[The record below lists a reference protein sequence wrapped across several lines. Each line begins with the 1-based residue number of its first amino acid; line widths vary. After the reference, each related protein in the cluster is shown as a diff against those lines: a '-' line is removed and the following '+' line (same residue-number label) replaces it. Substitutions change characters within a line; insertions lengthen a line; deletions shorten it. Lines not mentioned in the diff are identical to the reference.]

1 MRLKQL
7 QTQPQ
12 SMTIELPT
20 LNIVEGSKEI
30 ASTGEETFVAK
41 SKRSCNATK
50 GKVYIESYGCQMNF
64 ADSEIV
70 AAIVK
75 ADGYSTTDSE
85 TDADVIFLNTCA
97 IRENAEQ
104 KIHHRLQS
112 LKPLKRKNPKLVI
125 GVLGCMA
132 ERMKQSLF
140 EQEKIVDLIAGPD
153 AYRSIPQ
160 LIELAESGQKAANVF
175 LSLEET
181 YADITPVRRE
191 GVSAFLS
198 IMRGCDNMCSF
209 CVVPFTRGRE
219 RSRPFQTILNELKM
233 LSDEGFKE
241 VTLLGQ
247 NVNSYNDEASKV
259 NFAELMYRASLVNEK
274 MRIRFTTS
282 HPKDISEE
290 LVSVIAERP
299 NLCKFI
305 HLPVQSGSTRILEL
319 MNRNHTREDYL
330 KKIEMIQSKIPDCS
344 LSTDI
349 IAGFCTETEDDHQ
362 QTLSLLEQVRYDYAF
377 TFIYSERPNTPAAK
391 RLKDDVDYATKQRRL
406 QEIIALTKRIAE
418 ERYAE
423 SVGKVYEI
431 LIEGDSKRSSEMW
444 MGRADNNRVAVFP
457 KTGKEKAGDFVKVRI
472 TSSTAATLIGERV
485 ET

>member
-1 MRLKQL
+1 MR
-7 QTQPQ
+7 TE
-12 SMTIELPT
+12 SST
-20 LNIVEGSKEI
+20 LNVVEGTKEI
-30 ASTGEETFVAK
+30 AVTGEETFVAK
-41 SKRSCNATK
+41 SKRTDAQGK
-50 GKVYIESYGCQMNF
+50 GRVYIESYGCQMNF
-64 ADSEIV
+64 SDSEIV
-70 AAIVK
+70 AAIVQN
-75 ADGYSTTDSE
+75 DGYALTDSE
-85 TDADVIFLNTCA
+85 FDADVVFLNTCA
-97 IRENAEQ
+97 IRDNAEQ
-104 KIHHRLQS
+104 KIHHRLRS
-112 LKPLKRKNPKLVI
+112 LQPLKRKNPKLVV

-140 EQEKIVDLIAGPD
+140 EEEKIVDLIAGPD

-160 LIELAESGQKAANVF
+160 LLELAESGQKAANVF

-191 GVSAFLS
+191 GVSAFIS

-219 RSRPFQTILNELKM
+219 RSRPFQTILDEIKT

-247 NVNSYNDEASKV
+247 NVNSYYDADAKI
-259 NFAELMYRASLVNEK
+259 NFAELMWRASLIDER

-305 HLPVQSGSTRILEL
+305 HLPVQSGSTRILRL
-319 MNRNHTREDYL
+319 MNRNHTREEYL
-330 KKIEMIQSKIPDCS
+330 EKIEMIKSKIPDCS

-349 IAGFCTETEDDHQ
+349 IAGFCTETEDDHE
-362 QTLSLLEQVRYDYAF
+362 QTLSLLEEVRYDYAF

-391 RLKDDVDYATKQRRL
+391 RLKDDVDEETKQRRL
-406 QEIIALTKRIAE
+406 REIVEVAKRIAA

-423 SVGKVYEI
+423 SIGKTYEI

-457 KTGKEKAGDFVKVRI
+457 KTGREKIGDFVDVRVK
-472 TSSTAATLIGERV
+472 SATAATLIGERV
-485 ET
+485 N

>member
-1 MRLKQL
+1 M
-7 QTQPQ
+7 P
-12 SMTIELPT
+12 IESST
-20 LNIVEGSKEI
+20 LNIIEGSKEI
-30 ASTGEETFVAK
+30 ASTGEETYIAK
-41 SKRSCNATK
+41 SKRSGETKKGKEK

-70 AAIVK
+70 SAVVK
-75 ADGYSTTDSE
+75 ADGYSTTDSD

-97 IRENAEQ
+97 IRDNAEQ
-104 KIHHRLQS
+104 KIHFRLQA
-112 LKPLKRKNPKLVI
+112 LKPLKRKNPKLVV

-132 ERMKQSLF
+132 ERMKQTIF

-219 RSRPFQTILNELKM
+219 RSRPFQTILDEIKM

-259 NFAELMYRASLVNEK
+259 NFAELMYRASLIDEK

-282 HPKDISEE
+282 HPKDISDE
-290 LVSVIAERP
+290 LVAAIAERP

-305 HLPVQSGSTRILEL
+305 HLPVQSGSTRMLEL
-319 MNRNHTREDYL
+319 MSRNHTREDYL
-330 KKIEMIQSKIPDCS
+330 KKIEMIQSKIPDCA

-362 QTLSLLEQVRYDYAF
+362 QTLSLLAEVRYDYAF

-391 RLKDDVDYATKQRRL
+391 KLQDDVDEATKQRRL
-406 QEIIALTKRIAE
+406 QEIVRLTKRISA

-423 SVGKVYEI
+423 SIGKVYEV
-431 LIEGDSKRSSEMW
+431 LIEGDSKRSPEMW

-457 KTGKEKAGDFVKVRI
+457 KTGHEKAGDFVKVRI
-472 TSSTAATLIGERV
+472 TNSTAATLLGERV
-485 ET
+485 

>member
-1 MRLKQL
+1 MNAME
-7 QTQPQ
+7 
-12 SMTIELPT
+12 SST
-20 LNIVEGSKEI
+20 LNVVEGTKEI
-30 ASTGEETFVAK
+30 AATGETTFVAK
-41 SKRSCNATK
+41 SKRRDAQGK

-64 ADSEIV
+64 SDSEIV
-70 AAIVK
+70 AAI
-75 ADGYSTTDSE
+75 AQNDGYALTDSE
-85 TDADVIFLNTCA
+85 FDADVIFLNTCA

-104 KIHHRLQS
+104 KIHHRLRA
-112 LKPLKRKNPKLVI
+112 LAPLKRQNPKLIV

-140 EQEKIVDLIAGPD
+140 EEEKIVDLIAGPD

-160 LIELAESGQKAANVF
+160 LLELAESGQKAANVF

-181 YADITPVRRE
+181 YADIAPVRRE
-191 GVSAFLS
+191 GVSAFVS

-219 RSRPFQTILNELKM
+219 RSRPFQTILDEIKA
-233 LSDEGFKE
+233 LSDDGFKE

-247 NVNSYNDEASKV
+247 NVNSYYDEAAKI
-259 NFAELMYRASLVNEK
+259 NFAELMWRVSLVNER

-305 HLPVQSGSTRILEL
+305 HLPVQSGSTRILQL
-319 MNRNHTREDYL
+319 MNRNHGREDYL
-330 KKIEMIQSKIPDCS
+330 KKIEMIKSKIPDCS

-349 IAGFCTETEDDHQ
+349 IAGFCAETEEDHQ
-362 QTLSLLEQVRYDYAF
+362 QTLSLLEEVRYDYVF

-391 RLKDDVDYATKQRRL
+391 RLKDDVDDATKQRRL
-406 QEIIALTKRIAE
+406 QEIIEVSKRIAA

-423 SVGKVYEI
+423 SIGKTYEI
-431 LIEGDSKRSSEMW
+431 LIEGDSKRSAKMW

-457 KTGKEKAGDFVKVRI
+457 KTGKESVGDFVKVKI
-472 TSSTAATLIGERV
+472 NGATAATLIGERV
-485 ET
+485 E

>member
-1 MRLKQL
+1 M
-7 QTQPQ
+7 
-12 SMTIELPT
+12 SAEFST
-20 LNIVEGSKEI
+20 LNMIEGTREI
-30 ASTGEETFVAK
+30 ALTGEETFVAK
-41 SKRSCNATK
+41 SKRSGEAKK

-64 ADSEIV
+64 ADSEII
-70 AAIVK
+70 AAVVK

-85 TDADVIFLNTCA
+85 TDADIIFLNTCA

-112 LKPLKRKNPKLVI
+112 LKPLKRKNPKLVV

-132 ERMKQSLF
+132 ERMKQTLF

-181 YADITPVRRE
+181 YADITPVRRA
-191 GVSAFLS
+191 GVSAFLT

-219 RSRPFQTILNELKM
+219 RSRPFQTILDEIKM

-247 NVNSYNDEASKV
+247 NVNSYYDAQANI
-259 NFAELMYRASLVNEK
+259 NFAELLYRASLIDER

-290 LVSVIAERP
+290 LVSVMAERP

-305 HLPVQSGSTRILEL
+305 HLPVQSGSTRILKL

-330 KKIEMIQSKIPDCS
+330 KKIEMIQSKIPECS

-349 IAGFCTETEDDHQ
+349 IAGFCTETEDDHK
-362 QTLSLLEQVRYDYAF
+362 QTLSLLETVRYDYVF
-377 TFIYSERPNTPAAK
+377 TFMYSERPNTPAAK
-391 RLKDDVDYATKQRRL
+391 KLKDDVDEATKQRRL
-406 QEIIALTKRIAE
+406 QEIISLTKRIAE

-423 SVGKVYEI
+423 AIGKVYEI

-457 KTGKEKAGDFVKVRI
+457 KTGKEKVGDFVKVRI
-472 TSSTAATLIGERV
+472 TGATAATLIGERI

>member
-1 MRLKQL
+1 
-7 QTQPQ
+7 
-12 SMTIELPT
+12 MTIELPT
-20 LNIVEGSKEI
+20 MNIVEGSKEL
-30 ASTGEETFVAK
+30 ALTGEETFVAK
-41 SKRSCNATK
+41 SKRSGEPKK

-64 ADSEIV
+64 SDSEIV
-70 AAIVK
+70 AAVVK

-112 LKPLKRKNPKLVI
+112 LKPLKRKNPKLVV

-219 RSRPFQTILNELKM
+219 RSRPFQTILDEIKM
-233 LSDEGFKE
+233 LSDEGFRE

-247 NVNSYNDEASKV
+247 NVNSYYDEHANI
-259 NFAELMYRASLVNEK
+259 NFAQLMYRASLVNEN

-290 LVSVIAERP
+290 LVSVMAERP

-330 KKIEMIQSKIPDCS
+330 KKIEMIQSKLPDCS

-349 IAGFCTETEDDHQ
+349 ITGFCTETEDDHK

-391 RLKDDVDYATKQRRL
+391 KLKDDVDDATKQRRL

-423 SVGKVYEI
+423 SVGKLYEI

-472 TSSTAATLIGERV
+472 TSATAATLIGERV
-485 ET
+485 ETNP

>member
-1 MRLKQL
+1 MQTSALK
-7 QTQPQ
+7 
-12 SMTIELPT
+12 I
-20 LNIVEGSKEI
+20 IEGSKEI
-30 ASTGEETFVAK
+30 AATGEETFVA
-41 SKRSCNATK
+41 RSIRSGDTKK

-70 AAIVK
+70 AAILK
-75 ADGYSTTDSE
+75 NNGYSTTDSE

-104 KIHHRLQS
+104 KIRARLQL
-112 LKPLKRKNPKLVI
+112 LKPLKRKKPKLVV

-132 ERMKQSLF
+132 ERIKQSLF
-140 EQEKIVDLIAGPD
+140 EQEEIVDLIAGPD

-160 LIELAESGQKAANVF
+160 LLELAESGQKAANVF

-181 YADITPVRRE
+181 YADITPVRRQ
-191 GVSAFLS
+191 GVSAFIS

-219 RSRPFQTILNELKM
+219 RSRPFQTILDEIKM

-247 NVNSYNDEASKV
+247 NVNSYYDEVAKV
-259 NFAELMYRASLVNEK
+259 NFAELMYRASLIDER

-282 HPKDISEE
+282 HPKDISDE

-299 NLCKFI
+299 NLCKYI
-305 HLPVQSGSTRILEL
+305 HLPVQSGSTRILQL

-349 IAGFCTETEDDHQ
+349 IAGFCTETEEDHQ

-377 TFIYSERPNTPAAK
+377 TFIYSQRPNTPAAK
-391 RLKDDVDYATKQRRL
+391 KLKDDVDEATKQRRL
-406 QEIIALTKRIAE
+406 QEIIALTKRIAA

-423 SVGKVYEI
+423 SIGKVYEI
-431 LIEGDSKRSSEMW
+431 LIEGDSKRSANMW
-444 MGRADNNRVAVFP
+444 MGRADNNRVAVFA
-457 KTGKEKAGDFVKVRI
+457 KTGKEKVGDFVKVRI
-472 TSSTAATLIGERV
+472 TSATSATLLGERI
-485 ET
+485 

>member
-1 MRLKQL
+1 MQFTSSKL
-7 QTQPQ
+7 T
-12 SMTIELPT
+12 T
-20 LNIVEGSKEI
+20 LNIIEGSKEV
-30 ASTGEETFVAK
+30 ATTGEETYAAK
-41 SKRSCNATK
+41 SKRSGEAKK

-70 AAIVK
+70 AAVVK

-97 IRENAEQ
+97 IREHAEQ
-104 KIHHRLQS
+104 KIHARLQS
-112 LKPLKRKNPKLVI
+112 LKALKRKNPKLVV

-181 YADITPVRRE
+181 YADITPVRRQ
-191 GVSAFLS
+191 GVSAFIS

-219 RSRPFQTILNELKM
+219 RSRPFQTILDEIKM

-247 NVNSYNDEASKV
+247 NVNSYNDEKAGV
-259 NFAELMYRASLVNEK
+259 NFAELMYRASLVNET

-282 HPKDISEE
+282 HPKDISDE
-290 LVSVIAERP
+290 LVSIIAERP

-319 MNRNHTREDYL
+319 MNRNHTRDDYL
-330 KKIEMIQSKIPDCS
+330 KKIEMIQSKIPDCA
-344 LSTDI
+344 LSTDV
-349 IAGFCTETEDDHQ
+349 IAGFCTETEEDHQ

-377 TFIYSERPNTPAAK
+377 TFMYSERPNTPAAK
-391 RLKDDVDYATKQRRL
+391 RLKDDVDETTKQRRL
-406 QEIIALTKRIAE
+406 QEIVALTKRIAA

-444 MGRADNNRVAVFP
+444 MGRADNNRVVVFA
-457 KTGKEKAGDFVKVRI
+457 KTGREHVGDFVKVRI
-472 TSSTAATLIGERV
+472 TGSTSATLLGVRE
-485 ET
+485 